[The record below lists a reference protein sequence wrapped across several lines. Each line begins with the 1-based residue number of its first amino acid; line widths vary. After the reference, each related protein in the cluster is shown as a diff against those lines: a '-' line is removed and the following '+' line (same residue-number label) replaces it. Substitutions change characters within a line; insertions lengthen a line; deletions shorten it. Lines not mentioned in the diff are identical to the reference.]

1 MIRHGQLQTP
11 QQDMD
16 AWLRSL
22 IVAFEETSVA
32 DAGIVPC
39 MPTLSE
45 NALKGVVAQLSKPAE
60 AHRQAAPWTP
70 SIAVHSP
77 AICSR
82 GWLPRSS
89 PRSLAS

>member
-1 MIRHGQLQTP
+1 
-11 QQDMD
+11 
-16 AWLRSL
+16 
-22 IVAFEETSVA
+22 
-32 DAGIVPC
+32 
-39 MPTLSE
+39 MPTLSD

>member
-32 DAGIVPC
+32 DVGIAPC
-39 MPTLSE
+39 MPTLSD
-45 NALKGVVAQLSKPAE
+45 NALKGVIAQLAKPA
-60 AHRQAAPWTP
+60 HGQAAPWMP